1 MKMFKRRIGHP
12 HQFYELGFDCLARC
26 SSCTRRRIECR
37 PWSYHFFLSTDMTDP
52 TTRIKTNSTTSIVKK
67 TKKNNTS
74 CFLLLQR
81 ERGLNRNTTCIW
93 YVQVWEL
100 KLYFYPSARAF
111 LKSEKKAGSRK
122 KTNVPPSWF
131 CALVFGSWNTKISW
145 VVLLSRWWKN
155 VLMAFICT
163 EYV

>member
-67 TKKNNTS
+67 NKEK
-74 CFLLLQR
+74 Q
-81 ERGLNRNTTCIW
+81 
-93 YVQVWEL
+93 YEL
-100 KLYFYPSARAF
+100 FPAVATGAWV
-111 LKSEKKAGSRK
+111 KSKHDMYLIRSSVGA
-122 KTNVPPSWF
+122 
-131 CALVFGSWNTKISW
+131 
-145 VVLLSRWWKN
+145 
-155 VLMAFICT
+155 
-163 EYV
+163 